1 MIISMS
7 ISALLIK
14 LNHNYNSDANKINK
28 SICVHDSFNNER
40 STSLQF
46 HVNAVD
52 LKTQGESMN
61 ANAVRTSAWM

>member
-40 STSLQF
+40 SASLQ
-46 HVNAVD
+46 
-52 LKTQGESMN
+52 LESN
-61 ANAVRTSAWM
+61 ST